1 VVYSGRG
8 RYEEKENFMAHR
20 TKSSEARSG
29 VNLDESSVY
38 RDEPEDSAA
47 AGEIVTGPTLDRL
60 EAIAGGADED
70 DPRLFEPE
78 FSKQVEALDAE
89 TEEEIDALRVN
100 LYQDDDEIGATRDGT
115 GRIVDDAAEEEL
127 ARHTETGPMQP
138 DQGVVSAEPGRDDT
152 SRILRRH
159 HPNTSVARSQDIV
172 EGNLDEPRDEEV
184 TDRKV
189 DEGTAG

>member
-1 VVYSGRG
+1 
-8 RYEEKENFMAHR
+8 MAHR